1 MESIILYTS
10 LILSI
15 TTMTTLYFYILGE
28 GNRKE
33 KIIYKENKR
42 DYREYKE
49 PGEERKELYLQ
60 LANLTTGEVL
70 QFKNKNDFIRN
81 IQGYDTVKHFLKGTE
96 EENTKQ
102 LIEWYYPG
110 FKKL

>member
-1 MESIILYTS
+1 MESIIIYTS

-15 TTMTTLYFYILGE
+15 ITITTLYFYMLGE

-49 PGEERKELYLQ
+49 PSEERKELYLQ
-60 LANLTTGEVL
+60 LANLTTGEIL
-70 QFKNKNDFIRN
+70 QFKNKNEFIRS
-81 IQGYDTVKHFLKGTE
+81 IQGYDTIKHFLKGTE
-96 EENTKQ
+96 RENQDQ
-102 LIEWYYPG
+102 LINWYYPG
-110 FKKL
+110 YKKL